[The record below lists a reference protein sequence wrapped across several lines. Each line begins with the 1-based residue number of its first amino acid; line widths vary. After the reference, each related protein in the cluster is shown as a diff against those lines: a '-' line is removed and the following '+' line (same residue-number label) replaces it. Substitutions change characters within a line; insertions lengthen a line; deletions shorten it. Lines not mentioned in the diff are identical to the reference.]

1 MTTGRRSLTLTPIKG
16 AGKTE
21 IPLSCDNPHCIR
33 LKGEYPVKRFLVLG
47 FFFLLIGCATVD
59 DAKPPSIQLSNLR
72 LGNGGLLNQELLI
85 EIRVGNPNNFELPL
99 TGLTFELEVNG
110 QPFADGLSNATV
122 TVPRLGYATV
132 PVTGNTNILSVF
144 RQLMFLG
151 KTDRITYRLH
161 GTAYVGR
168 LGINQSIPYE
178 RKGELSLQDA
188 LPGIPG
194 APGRP
199 NSKPLPGGGGVRTLA
214 PVGL

>member
-1 MTTGRRSLTLTPIKG
+1 L
-16 AGKTE
+16 
-21 IPLSCDNPHCIR
+21 
-33 LKGEYPVKRFLVLG
+33 
-47 FFFLLIGCATVD
+47 
-59 DAKPPSIQLSNLR
+59 
-72 LGNGGLLNQELLI
+72 
-85 EIRVGNPNNFELPL
+85 
-99 TGLTFELEVNG
+99 ELEVNG

-168 LGINQSIPYE
+168 LGINQSVPYE

-188 LPGIPG
+188 LPGILG

-199 NSKPLPGGGGVRTLA
+199 DAGGAQPGGSGGSGVRTLA
-214 PVGL
+214 PVGR

>member
-1 MTTGRRSLTLTPIKG
+1 M
-16 AGKTE
+16 
-21 IPLSCDNPHCIR
+21 
-33 LKGEYPVKRFLVLG
+33 KRFLVLVLG
-47 FFFLLIGCATVD
+47 LFCLLIGCATVD
-59 DAKPPSIQLSNLR
+59 NAKPPSIQLSNIR

-85 EIRVGNPNNFELPL
+85 EIRIGNPNDFELPL

-110 QPFADGLSNATV
+110 QPFADGLSNTAV

-151 KTDRITYRLH
+151 KSDTITYRLH

-168 LGINQSIPYE
+168 LGINRSVPYE
-178 RKGELSLQDA
+178 RKGKLSLQGA
-188 LPGIPG
+188 LPGQPDQP
-194 APGRP
+194 AP
-199 NSKPLPGGGGVRTLA
+199 PGGGGVRTLA

>member
-1 MTTGRRSLTLTPIKG
+1 M
-16 AGKTE
+16 
-21 IPLSCDNPHCIR
+21 
-33 LKGEYPVKRFLVLG
+33 KRFLVLG
-47 FFFLLIGCATVD
+47 FFFLLIGCASVD

-85 EIRVGNPNNFELPL
+85 EIRIGNPNNFELPL

-122 TVPRLGYATV
+122 TVPRLGFATV

-168 LGINQSIPYE
+168 LGINQSVPYE
-178 RKGELSLQDA
+178 RKGELSLKDA
-188 LPGIPG
+188 LPGLPNG
-194 APGRP
+194 QGR
-199 NSKPLPGGGGVRTLA
+199 PGGGTRPGGSGGGMRTLA

>member
-1 MTTGRRSLTLTPIKG
+1 
-16 AGKTE
+16 
-21 IPLSCDNPHCIR
+21 
-33 LKGEYPVKRFLVLG
+33 VKRFLVLG
-47 FFFLLIGCATVD
+47 LFLALFGCATVEE
-59 DAKPPSIQLSNLR
+59 AKPPSIQLSNLR

-85 EIRVGNPNNFELPL
+85 EIRIGNPNDFDLPL

-132 PVTGNTNILSVF
+132 PVNGNTNILSIF

-151 KTDRITYRLH
+151 KSDRITYRLH

-168 LGINQSIPYE
+168 LGLNQSVPYE

-188 LPGIPG
+188 LPGIPDQ
-194 APGRP
+194 PGGRSQP
-199 NSKPLPGGGGVRTLA
+199 KRGGGGMRTLA

>member
-1 MTTGRRSLTLTPIKG
+1 
-16 AGKTE
+16 
-21 IPLSCDNPHCIR
+21 
-33 LKGEYPVKRFLVLG
+33 VKRILVLG
-47 FFFLLIGCATVD
+47 FFFLLIGCASVE
-59 DAKPPSIQLSNLR
+59 DAKPPSTQLSNLR

-85 EIRVGNPNNFELPL
+85 EIRIGNPNNFELPL
-99 TGLTFELEVNG
+99 TGLTFKLEVNG

-132 PVTGNTNILSVF
+132 PVTGNTNILSIF

-151 KTDRITYRLH
+151 KTDKITYRLH

-168 LGINQSIPYE
+168 LGINQSVPYE

-188 LPGIPG
+188 LPGQPG
-194 APGRP
+194 VP
-199 NSKPLPGGGGVRTLA
+199 NLPGGGGMRTLA